1 MLATDTYWRETLA
14 GSEHTPYPPLPPFVE
29 QAEANKVVEYCMK
42 DVHASSFVYAAWA
55 LITGRM
61 TDSEDIIFGVPVFE
75 TSTLVPLRIRLGQS
89 KTVATYLKTVQQE
102 AANVAQFSS
111 LGLVGISKLS
121 SDCAEACVFQTVLA
135 LDKLE
140 RNNIEQSSNYG
151 LTIQLEKNGH
161 DFYASALLD
170 PRMVEPQLAFKLLC
184 RLEFVTKQLAIAE
197 PETPLDH
204 LQIIPPRELS
214 LIQEWNSIVPAE
226 VERCIHNI
234 VEEHVLT
241 TPHSPAIC
249 AWDGGLTHRQLDEL
263 STNLAHQLIDLG
275 VGPEKVVPLC
285 FEKSMWTVVAMF
297 SVLKAGGA
305 FVLLDPGLPDIRIE
319 KICRQVKAATSI
331 TSVSCSA
338 RLASSTQHNIALCR
352 ETAEALAS
360 RTAVITDVNPRNAA
374 YIIFTSGS
382 TGEPKG
388 CVIEHRSYCSAAFG
402 HGKVL
407 GMNSETRALQFGS
420 YNFAGAIM
428 ETLMTL
434 MYGGC
439 VCIPSTEERATALA
453 QVIGRL
459 NANWAFLTSTVLA
472 LLRPEEVP
480 SLRTICVGGEAIRH
494 SQIKQWAPSVHLRQT
509 YGSAETAAVVASSG
523 LDPSAAVTNVGI
535 PTTAKCW
542 LTHPADINQL
552 VPIGAPGEVVFEG
565 PVIGREYIGNPEK
578 TVEAFTGTPS
588 WRGAFGT
595 PASSSRFYR
604 TGDIAI
610 FRSDGSL
617 ELQGRKDTQVK
628 IRGQRVELGE
638 IEHQARLVSSELKEV
653 AVDIATIGGRG
664 SKLVCFMILQA
675 RGKSPEHVIATLRH
689 RLQDVLPPYMVP
701 SLFFPMSALPLT
713 VSGKLDRRRLREMGV
728 TMATEQQEKCLSAL
742 GGQNTQPTTE
752 NERQLHAIWSA
763 VLKMEPKSIGIN
775 TSFFQLGGDSVSAMK
790 VVTEA
795 RKCGMTLTMKDLFKR
810 DTIAELAD
818 QTLAQPPSSS
828 QQSQEDL
835 IDVSSLSA
843 LGNVDLADAD
853 VDASNVE
860 DIYPLTG
867 VQELLVAATVATS
880 QMVDYFILSLDYHG
894 LDLQKLEGSCIKII
908 QKLPILRSC
917 WLNLG
922 GQFWQVVL
930 QKIPNAFRKVSV
942 PSETPAA
949 CQEFCLNDQHSVL
962 TTHPT
967 AAWIL
972 VEHDNGSIKL
982 LLRASHA
989 QYDAFSIPIIF
1000 QAVMDDYVGKDTL
1013 SQVGFPSYLSYISRQ
1028 RSKSITHWKEALKGS
1043 KFTPL
1048 APHMILSPESLASPP
1063 AIVVTQSE
1071 AHVPKRPARITPASL
1086 VRVAWAA
1093 VVARLT
1099 GTNDV
1104 VFGHVVAGRN
1114 ADLPEVEKIVGCC
1127 LNILPERINF
1137 SSSTTAEELLREN
1150 QERIFMMGDADTL
1163 NCFDLLKEC
1172 TNWPAEAKYDSI
1184 LHHRVVDTEP
1194 EVRMPGGGVAH
1205 VQTLNFPV
1213 MPPFLFIVSVSKED
1227 RFSLELFGN
1236 THLVSPE
1243 VAQKMI
1249 DDLAR
1254 LVEKLCTSMGM
1265 SASAIL
1271 D

>member
-1 MLATDTYWRETLA
+1 MLAIDAYWREALA
-14 GSEHTPYPPLPPFVE
+14 DSEHTPYPPLPSFVN
-29 QAEANKVVEYCMK
+29 QAEATRVVEYRMK
-42 DVHASSFVYAAWA
+42 DVTTSSLVYAAWA
-55 LITGRM
+55 LVTGRM
-61 TDSEDIIFGVPVFE
+61 TDSEDIIFGVPISE
-75 TSTLVPLRIRLGQS
+75 ASTVVPLRIRLGQS

-111 LGLVGISKLS
+111 LGLDGISKLS
-121 SDCAEACVFQTVLA
+121 PDCAEACLFQTVLA
-135 LDKLE
+135 LDKL
-140 RNNIEQSSNYG
+140 QSSKYG
-151 LTIQLEKNGH
+151 LAIQLEKNGG
-161 DFYASALLD
+161 DVNASALLD
-170 PRMVEPQLAFKLLC
+170 PRMVDPQLAFKLLC
-184 RLEFVTKQLAIAE
+184 RLEFVMQQLAKAE
-197 PETPLDH
+197 PETPLAD
-204 LQIIPPRELS
+204 LQMIPPRELS
-214 LIQEWNSIVPAE
+214 LIQEWNSTVPVA
-226 VERCIHNI
+226 VERCIHD
-234 VEEHVLT
+234 VVKEHVLAM
-241 TPHSPAIC
+241 PHSPAVC
-249 AWDGGLTHRQLDEL
+249 AWDGGLTHQQLDKL
-263 STNLAHQLIDLG
+263 STNLAHQLIDFG
-275 VGPEKVVPLC
+275 VGPEKIVPLC
-285 FEKSMWTVVAMF
+285 FEKSMWTVVAML

-305 FVLLDPGLPDIRIE
+305 FVLLDPSLPNIRIE
-319 KICRQVKAATSI
+319 KICRQVKAETSI
-331 TSVSCSA
+331 TSVFCKS
-338 RLASSTQHNIALCR
+338 RLASVTQHNIALCR
-352 ETAEALAS
+352 ETAEALES
-360 RTAVITDVNPRNAA
+360 KTAVIADVHPGNAA

-388 CVIEHRSYCSAAFG
+388 CLVEHRSYCSAAFG
-402 HGKVL
+402 QDKIL
-407 GMNSETRALQFGS
+407 GMSSATRALQFGS

-428 ETLMTL
+428 EILMTL
-434 MYGGC
+434 MHGGC
-439 VCIPSTEERATALA
+439 VCIPSTEDRATALA
-453 QVIGRL
+453 QAIGRL

-472 LLRPEEVP
+472 LLSPGEVP

-494 SQIKQWAPSVHLRQT
+494 SQIKEWAPSVHLRQT
-509 YGSAETAAVVASSG
+509 YGSAETAAVVGSSH

-565 PVIGREYIGNPEK
+565 PVVGRGYIGNPEK
-578 TVEAFTGTPS
+578 TAQAFIGTPF
-588 WRGAFGT
+588 WRRAFGT

-604 TGDIAI
+604 TGDIAT

-638 IEHQARLVSSELKEV
+638 IEHQARLTSPGLKEV
-653 AVDIATIGGRG
+653 AVDMATVGGRD
-664 SKLVCFMILQA
+664 SVLVCFIVLQA
-675 RGKSPEHVIATLRH
+675 SEESLDHIVTTMRR
-689 RLQDVLPPYMVP
+689 RLQGVLPSYMVP
-701 SLFFPMSALPLT
+701 SSFFPTSALPLT
-713 VSGKLDRRRLREMGV
+713 ISGKLDRRRLREMGA
-728 TMATEQQEKCLSAL
+728 TMAAEQQEKSQSAL
-742 GGQNTQPTTE
+742 GDQNSQPTTE
-752 NERQLHAIWSA
+752 TERQLQAIWSV
-763 VLKMEPKSIGIN
+763 VLKMEPRSIGIN
-775 TSFFQLGGDSVSAMK
+775 TSFFRLGGDSVSAMK

-795 RKCGMTLTMKDLFKR
+795 RKSGMTLTMKDLFKR

-818 QTLAQPPSSS
+818 QALAHPPSSS
-828 QQSQEDL
+828 QKSHEVL
-835 IDVSSLSA
+835 IDGSSLSA
-843 LGNVDLADAD
+843 LDKVDLAGAD

-880 QMVDYFILSLDYHG
+880 QMVDYFVLGLDYHG
-894 LDLQKLEGSCIKII
+894 LDLQKLEASCIRIM

-930 QKIPNAFRKVSV
+930 QKIPDAFRTVSV
-942 PSETPAA
+942 PSETPDA
-949 CQEFCLNDQHSVL
+949 CREFCLDDQRTVL

-982 LLRASHA
+982 LFRASHA

-1000 QAVMDDYVGKDTL
+1000 QAVMDDYEGKDTL
-1013 SQVGFPSYLSYISRQ
+1013 SQLRFPSFLSYISHQ
-1028 RSKSITHWKEALKGS
+1028 RSKSITHWKKALKGS
-1043 KFTPL
+1043 NFTPL

-1063 AIVVTQSE
+1063 ALVVTQSE
-1071 AHVPKRPARITPASL
+1071 VHLPNRPARITPASL

-1099 GTNDV
+1099 GANDV

-1114 ADLPEVEKIVGCC
+1114 ADFPEVEKIVGCC
-1127 LNILPERINF
+1127 LNILPDRVDF

-1150 QERIFMMGDADTL
+1150 QEQIFTMGDADTL
-1163 NCFDLLKEC
+1163 NCFDILKEC

-1194 EVRMPGGGVAH
+1194 EVRMPGGGVTR

-1213 MPPFLFIVSVSKED
+1213 MPPFLFIVSVSKGD
-1227 RFSLELFGN
+1227 QFTFELFGN

-1243 VAQKMI
+1243 TAQKMM

-1265 SASAIL
+1265 SASAML